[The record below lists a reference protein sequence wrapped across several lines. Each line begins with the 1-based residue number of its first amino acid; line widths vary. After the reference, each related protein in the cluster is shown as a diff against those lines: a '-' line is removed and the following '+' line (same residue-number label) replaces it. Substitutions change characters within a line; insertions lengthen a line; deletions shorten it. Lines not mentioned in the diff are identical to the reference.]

1 MAKRFRFRL
10 EVVLKLRKQKQDE
23 CRRVV
28 AARLRQIAAV
38 QTRIDRMSEDLDHQ
52 RVVQRR
58 LVGPQAAGA
67 DSVDGRPALL
77 DLTGI
82 RRHRHYVTRLLQ
94 NIAAAE
100 RQLAELRTELRR
112 EQAAL
117 EEASREVK
125 VIEKLEEKQRQRHN
139 LVLARAE
146 RAEADEIGAQF
157 VRSHGLAGGAFL
169 VAGES

>member
-1 MAKRFRFRL
+1 MLHPIATFLVLVSFATPAAALPTTLDL
-10 EVVLKLRKQKQDE
+10 EPIRGLP
-23 CRRVV
+23 
-28 AARLRQIAAV
+28 V
-38 QTRIDRMSEDLDHQ
+38 QH
-52 RVVQRR
+52 
-58 LVGPQAAGA
+58 
-67 DSVDGRPALL
+67 DGRWPPLDTLARDTVQSVTGQAFHQDHDPVLL
-77 DLTGI
+77 
-82 RRHRHYVTRLLQ
+82 LLAWTFDPETWQ
-94 NIAAAE
+94 HEPLIEIKN
-100 RQLAELRTELRR
+100 AELRTELRR

-157 VRSHGLAGGAFL
+157 VRRHGLAGGTLL